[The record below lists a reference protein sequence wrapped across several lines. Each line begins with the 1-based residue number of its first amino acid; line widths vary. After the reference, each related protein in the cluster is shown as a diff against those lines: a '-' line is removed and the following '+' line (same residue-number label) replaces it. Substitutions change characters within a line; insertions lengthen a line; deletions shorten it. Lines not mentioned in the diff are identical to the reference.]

1 MYVKYVT
8 IRASRLVHFQEAVT
22 KFQMQGSVAIYKN
35 HTKRMASN
43 YVGLNVG
50 GVTYLTSRETLT
62 RDPDSFFTL
71 LLSDRVPSAKDSN
84 GNYLIDRDGG
94 IFRHVLNF
102 MRCGKLVL
110 PGSFS
115 EFHLLACEAEFFQ
128 LEALQRA
135 LEDMLPSRVTI
146 TTEEKKYE
154 IERATLAEDP
164 ANFITNLLIEAWNW
178 NAMNGDLFIQKNF
191 SGDYTIKGDLNMV
204 RLIMKYLET
213 GQVHTPVLLV
223 KNPKTLKLLKKQACH
238 FRLENLMQHIQDI
251 ENFLKT
257 CSHDDK
263 IRALLYF
270 LKRKPR
276 AIYTNHKL
284 TFSSTESFY
293 ALSSSSL
300 DPICSSGSRT
310 VYGGF
315 LGPDCYQHQ
324 NQDFWLQYSNSMDN
338 MNYGDFGQQL
348 PMLKTASSEEDVI
361 AYFAESFRGCQ
372 MKRTQLSD
380 ECTKVEYIL

>member
-1 MYVKYVT
+1 MAEYSAMFWTSWDAAK
-8 IRASRLVHFQEAVT
+8 LVFTGIIQRVP
-22 KFQMQGSVAIYKN
+22 
-35 HTKRMASN
+35 
-43 YVGLNVG
+43 
-50 GVTYLTSRETLT
+50 LT
-62 RDPDSFFTL
+62 RLRSRILSAGSASEGTRGHVTL
-71 LLSDRVPSAKDSN
+71 SGDNYDR
-84 GNYLIDRDGG
+84 G
-94 IFRHVLNF
+94 
-102 MRCGKLVL
+102 
-110 PGSFS
+110 
-115 EFHLLACEAEFFQ
+115 
-128 LEALQRA
+128 
-135 LEDMLPSRVTI
+135 
-146 TTEEKKYE
+146 EEVWNKKE
-154 IERATLAEDP
+154 QTLAEDP

-223 KNPKTLKLLKKQACH
+223 KNPKTLKLLKKQSLS
-238 FRLENLMQHIQDI
+238 FPTSKNLMQHIQDI

-257 CSHDDK
+257 CRPWWQDTGPSVLSKEETSCDF
-263 IRALLYF
+263 IL
-270 LKRKPR
+270 
-276 AIYTNHKL
+276 NHKL

-324 NQDFWLQYSNSMDN
+324 NNDFLLQHSNSMDS
-338 MNYGDFGQQL
+338 MNYYGDIYGQQL